1 MTTPHERRM
10 DILDRIARGEISA
23 EAGAVLLQAVNS
35 LEAEQPSEPGIV
47 TSDTSPTF
55 QPAPALPE
63 EEVAAVH
70 RWWLVGIWIGAAILA
85 LGAGGIVWAY
95 LAQGYHFWFY
105 CSWLPFLLGLA
116 VMMLAWSSRSARW
129 MYINVQEGRAG
140 GSHVRFGMPLPINF
154 ARWVL
159 HRFGSWFKDL
169 KAEQR
174 EVIEAF
180 LDAAAT
186 SSEAMMVNVDDPEAG
201 DHVEVYLV

>member
-23 EAGAVLLQAVNS
+23 EVGAVLLRAVNS
-35 LEAEQPSEPGIV
+35 LEAEQPSEPGMAV
-47 TSDTSPTF
+47 SETPSAF
-55 QPAPALPE
+55 QPASALPE
-63 EEVAAVH
+63 EEVAAVR

-95 LAQGYHFWFY
+95 LARGYNFWFY
-105 CSWLPFLLGLA
+105 CSWLPFLLGLV
-116 VMMLAWSSRSARW
+116 VMMLASGSRKARW
-129 MYINVQEGRAG
+129 MYINVQENRMG
-140 GSHVRFGMPLPINF
+140 GSHVRFGMPLPIGF

-159 HRFGSWFKDL
+159 RNFGSWFKDL
-169 KAEQR
+169 KTDQR

-186 SSEAMMVNVDDPEAG
+186 SSEAMMVTVDDPEDG